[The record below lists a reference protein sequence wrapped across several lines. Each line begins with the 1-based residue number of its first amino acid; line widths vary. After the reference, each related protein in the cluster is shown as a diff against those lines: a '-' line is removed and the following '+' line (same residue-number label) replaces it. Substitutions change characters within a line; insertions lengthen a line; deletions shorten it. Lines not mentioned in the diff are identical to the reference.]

1 MPEAWSNLL
10 KHSGITRDEKQKN
23 PQAVVKVLE
32 FYTRTSQSEES
43 SKFLTAQR
51 YGNINNDNTNND
63 TVHTLYKYSWG
74 AFLTYDYIY
83 ATLDKINTLLQV
95 PITAEVS
102 LFSFRSSFVH

>member
-32 FYTRTSQSEES
+32 FYTRSSQSEES

-51 YGNINNDNTNND
+51 SYSKRD
-63 TVHTLYKYSWG
+63 TCTGIHNMNYVYMYNVYRL
-74 AFLTYDYIY
+74 
-83 ATLDKINTLLQV
+83 
-95 PITAEVS
+95 
-102 LFSFRSSFVH
+102 